1 MNTKY
6 IFITGGVI
14 SSLGK
19 GITSASIG
27 KLLQDLGFKVANIKC
42 EMYVNVDAGTIR
54 PTEHGEVYVTEDG
67 MECDQDLGTYERFLN
82 QDLHKEC
89 FLTTGQIYQEVIKRE
104 RNLEYDGEDVE
115 VVPHVPKEIIRRIK
129 LAAQKNKADFAIIEL
144 GGTVGEYQQ
153 VLFLEA
159 DRMMKHDLKKDVLN
173 IHIAY
178 LPIPPSVGEMKSKP
192 AQYSVR
198 TLFSAGIVPDI
209 FVGRSTTNMDKHR
222 VDVLSRNT
230 GIPVEDI
237 FSNPDV
243 KSIYEVPLILAKQKI
258 AERIL
263 KHANIKPRKKAS
275 LKNWKKLVQIIKKPK
290 KEIKIGIVGKYFT
303 SGDFSQGDSYIS
315 VIEAIKHACWSNNV
329 NPKIIWLNSESY
341 EKNPSKVKELKN
353 LNSIIVP
360 GGYGKR
366 GVEGKIR
373 AIQFARENK
382 IPYFGLCYGLQMAVI
397 EFARHVCNLKNANT
411 TENDPNTKNPII
423 DVMEAQKKLL
433 AKKQYGATNRLGRYE
448 CIIKKNTKAYQAYQK
463 ETVFERHRH
472 RYELNNKYKE
482 ILQKNGLEITGH
494 NQYLDLA
501 EIIELK
507 NHPWF
512 IATQF
517 HPEFKSRLE
526 NPHPLFISFIKAA
539 INNKK

>member
-27 KLLQDLGFKVANIKC
+27 KLLQDLGFKVVNIKC
-42 EMYVNVDAGTIR
+42 EMYVNIDAGTIR

-82 QDLHKEC
+82 QDIKKEC
-89 FLTTGQIYQEVIKRE
+89 FLTTGQIYQEVIRRE

-129 LAAQKNKADFAIIEL
+129 LATEKSKADFAIVEF

-159 DRMMKHDLKKDVLN
+159 DRMMKHELKKDVLN

-178 LPIPPSVGEMKSKP
+178 LPIPPSIGEMKSKP

-209 FVGRSTTNMDKHR
+209 FIGRSTTYMDQHR
-222 VDVLSRNT
+222 MEVLSRNT
-230 GIPVEDI
+230 NIAIENI

-243 KSIYEVPLILAKQKI
+243 KSIYEVPLILAKQKV
-258 AERIL
+258 AECVL
-263 KHANIKPRKKAS
+263 GFFNVKPRKKAS
-275 LKNWKKLVQIIKKPK
+275 LTNWKKLVKTIKEVK
-290 KEIKIGIVGKYFT
+290 KEIKIGVVGKYFT

-315 VIEAIKHACWSNNV
+315 VIEAIKHACWANNV
-329 NPKIIWLNSESY
+329 NPVINWLDSESY
-341 EKNPSKVKELKN
+341 EKDPKKVQELKEN
-353 LNSIIVP
+353 DGIIVP

-366 GVEGKIR
+366 GAEGKIN
-373 AIQFARENK
+373 AIKFARENK
-382 IPYFGLCYGLQMAVI
+382 IPYLGLCYGLQMAVI
-397 EFARHVCNLKNANT
+397 EFARNICKIKNANT
-411 TENDPNTKNPII
+411 TENEPNAKNPVI

-433 AKKQYGATNRLGRYE
+433 AKKQYGASNRLGSYE
-448 CIIKKNTKAYQAYQK
+448 CKIKKDSKAFKAYGK
-463 ETVFERHRH
+463 ETIFERHRH

-482 ILQKNGLEITGH
+482 ILEKNGLKIVGH
-494 NQYLDLA
+494 NPYLDLA
-501 EIIELK
+501 EIIELD

-512 IATQF
+512 IGTQF

-526 NPHPLFISFIKAA
+526 SPHPLFVSFIKAA
-539 INNKK
+539 INNK